1 MQQRQQQQQMNSNP
15 NARTFVSYNVYKGK
29 AAMSVKP
36 VNPVINTMSNGNKL
50 LTKDGGLLIEIAP
63 MSGGIGVYLSL
74 PVLYL
79 FPLLYPYLCV

>member
-1 MQQRQQQQQMNSNP
+1 MQQQQQQMNSNP

-63 MSGGIGVYLSL
+63 MSGGIGIDLL

-79 FPLLYPYLCV
+79 FCLLYAYLCLSIN